1 MQLHVAVLLFG
12 GTALFAKLIDLPA
25 LDITVYR
32 SLVAAIVLCIL
43 LISRKKPL
51 KLNSVKDYII
61 ALLLGVL
68 MGWHW
73 VTYFSRMQL
82 AGITIA
88 LFSYTVITVL
98 LEPLF
103 YKSQPQFKNVIS
115 GLVVVLSIY
124 LLIPEASLGNQVT
137 LGGVVGIISAFLF
150 SLRNIIHKKYFT
162 QYSGQQT
169 MMYQALIASVILCV
183 FVEVPP
189 TQVNLNDW
197 WLILLV
203 GVFFYC
209 LSTFPFYC

>member
-1 MQLHVAVLLFG
+1 MAVLLFG

-61 ALLLGVL
+61 ALLLGGL

-115 GLVVVLSIY
+115 GLVVVFSIY

-137 LGGVVGIISAFLF
+137 LGGSLELFQHSFFL
-150 SLRNIIHKKYFT
+150 
-162 QYSGQQT
+162 
-169 MMYQALIASVILCV
+169 
-183 FVEVPP
+183 
-189 TQVNLNDW
+189 
-197 WLILLV
+197 
-203 GVFFYC
+203 
-209 LSTFPFYC
+209 

>member
-1 MQLHVAVLLFG
+1 MAVLLFG

-73 VTYFSRMQL
+73 VTYFSGMQL

-88 LFSYTVITVL
+88 LFSYPVITVL
-98 LEPLF
+98 LKPLF

-115 GLVVVLSIY
+115 GLVVVFSIY

-137 LGGVVGIISAFLF
+137 LGGVVEIISAFLF

-162 QYSGQQT
+162 QYSGRQT
-169 MMYQALIASVILCV
+169 MIYQALIASVILCV

-209 LSTFPFYC
+209 LITFSFYC